1 MWVQYSPTEYMTYVA
16 VSTAVLLYYCQYC
29 TTQYCTTVLQQ
40 YCNSIAQLS
49 IAQQYCNSITTVLRN
64 TVLYNPGVLSTQ
76 SCQSSV
82 GPIDCN

>member
-16 VSTAVLLYYCQYC
+16 VSTAVLLY
-29 TTQYCTTVLQQ
+29 
-40 YCNSIAQLS
+40 CNSIAQLS
-49 IAQQYCNSITTVLRN
+49 IAQQYCNSIATVLHYS
-64 TVLYNPGVLSTQ
+64 VLYNPGVLSTQ